1 MIIIYLE
8 QFGAE
13 VSIVL
18 LSSPSDLTGN
28 DETFCFI
35 MPQTK
40 NPRGEGP
47 GDRAGHGTGPARPI
61 YFG

>member
-18 LSSPSDLTGN
+18 LSSSSDLKGA
-28 DETFCFI
+28 DEIFCFI
-35 MPQTK
+35 MPLTK
-40 NPRGEGP
+40 NSRKEWP
-47 GDRAGHGTGPARPI
+47 GDRAGHGTGPASPI